1 MRWMEKNIH
10 WRRCNDDNYNGYSG
24 VVWNMVCIR
33 VLRGRKGFKGIKM
46 IECMLVLMMLLIMG
60 MINLVLL
67 IRIDGNN
74 SFNENK

>member
-33 VLRGRKGFKGIKM
+33 VLRGRKM